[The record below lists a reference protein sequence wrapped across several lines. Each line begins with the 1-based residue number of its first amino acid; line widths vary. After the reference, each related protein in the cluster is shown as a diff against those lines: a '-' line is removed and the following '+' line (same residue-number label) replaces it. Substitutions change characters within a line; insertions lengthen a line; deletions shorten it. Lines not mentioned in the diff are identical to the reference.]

1 MSQGYWQSGAIES
14 PPDLSTLASKGY
26 PTSGNPQTG
35 TPATYPG
42 AAWFYVIDQMRMT
55 MLYAA
60 GMKPSEPP
68 STTEFLSAVQSF
80 NWAQDNTL
88 KGSVLKAGTI
98 PATAL
103 ADRSVTAQKLATSID
118 LKGGGVT
125 LCLKTFTTS
134 ELAGVTLAKGELAL
148 NSETL
153 SLYVG
158 DGSTKGG
165 HLVGG
170 EVAAEMIQVKT
181 ILSQLSN
188 AVAKLGGTTQPF
200 SE

>member
-1 MSQGYWQSGAIES
+1 M
-14 PPDLSTLASKGY
+14 
-26 PTSGNPQTG
+26 
-35 TPATYPG
+35 
-42 AAWFYVIDQMRMT
+42 
-55 MLYAA
+55 
-60 GMKPSEPP
+60 
-68 STTEFLSAVQSF
+68 
-80 NWAQDNTL
+80 
-88 KGSVLKAGTI
+88 
-98 PATAL
+98 
-103 ADRSVTAQKLATSID
+103 
-118 LKGGGVT
+118 T

-153 SLYVG
+153 ALYVG

>member
-14 PPDLSTLASKGY
+14 PPELSTLSSKGY

-42 AAWFYVIDQMRMT
+42 AAWFYLIDQMRMT

-68 STTEFLSAVQSF
+68 STTEFLSAVRSF

-125 LCLKTFTTS
+125 L
-134 ELAGVTLAKGELAL
+134 AKGELAL

-153 SLYVG
+153 GLYVG
-158 DGSTKGG
+158 DGSANGG